1 MKGTVIKTYV
11 DKDTQRQLFEG
22 DCVEYATDR
31 AKFLAEKGFI
41 KLDSIPKAEPEEAP
55 KVETAVKKVA
65 KPKAPAKTTAKKATV
80 KKESR

>member
-11 DKDTQRQLFEG
+11 DKDTQKQLFEG
-22 DCVEYATDR
+22 ERVEYATDR
-31 AKFLAEKGFI
+31 ARFLAEKGFI
-41 KLDSIPKAEPEEAP
+41 KLDDIPKAEPVEAP

-65 KPKAPAKTTAKKATV
+65 KPKAPVKSTAKKATP